1 MKVVRSLFLG
11 TMIGFCAIM
20 FHNVYPPFGFIA
32 SIVLTFMGMNI
43 VSKTFF
49 YLRYQVL
56 ASAAWLAVVLFAA
69 NPGSGNEILVYGNT
83 YGNLFLVGGFIALI
97 LGLVLKKSNFR

>member
-1 MKVVRSLFLG
+1 MKVIRSLLLG
-11 TMIGFCAIM
+11 TIIGFCAIM

-56 ASAAWLAVVLFAA
+56 ASAAWLAVVLFAG
-69 NPGSGNEILVYGNT
+69 NPGSGNEVLVYGNT
-83 YGNLFLVGGFIALI
+83 YGNLFLVGGFIALLSALI
-97 LGLVLKKSNFR
+97 LGKSYRF

>member
-69 NPGSGNEILVYGNT
+69 NPGSGNEVLVYGNA
-83 YGNLFLVGGFIALI
+83 YGNIFLLIGFIT
-97 LGLVLKKSNFR
+97 LVISLFRPRRL